1 MSIFLIADTH
11 FGHGN
16 IMKYCKRYQFMT
28 EAEVRLLREGHRDL
42 RIASASVQAM
52 DDYLIAEINR
62 VVGEEDV
69 LWHLGDFAWGRYEE
83 VRRYRDR
90 IRCRT
95 INLVWGNHDRAAV
108 RNLFHKTMEQGLITV
123 EGQPIFLNHYPML
136 SWNRDFHGAWHCYGH
151 VHGRLKR
158 FDDAD
163 PKRLA
168 LDVGVDRECRYRPWS
183 MEELRAYMAPRV
195 ARWQE
200 WKARRSRGE
209 AEEEAEE
216 GPIEN

>member
-42 RIASASVQAM
+42 RITPASVQAM

-62 VVGEEDV
+62 VVGAEDV
-69 LWHLGDFAWGRYEE
+69 LWHLGDFAWGPYEE
-83 VRRYRDR
+83 MRRYRDR

-123 EGQPIFLNHYPML
+123 
-136 SWNRDFHGAWHCYGH
+136 
-151 VHGRLKR
+151 
-158 FDDAD
+158 
-163 PKRLA
+163 
-168 LDVGVDRECRYRPWS
+168 
-183 MEELRAYMAPRV
+183 
-195 ARWQE
+195 
-200 WKARRSRGE
+200 
-209 AEEEAEE
+209 
-216 GPIEN
+216 